1 MKTNNCRMDTGCKSL
16 WHQHVDVNWRG
27 CNCLVVCRQELKT
40 LVNTVHDC
48 ECGRRPFPSPYLTG
62 PLSRRNH
69 GSSASIVEID
79 ASGMSLPTGVPE
91 HGGAFPETSTLRSP
105 CNSATYKPGMLADTI
120 SRILPSQR
128 SSNSLLPAR
137 HTDISFSSQAP
148 SSAQPVESLHQLWK
162 EEITTAIF
170 PGLGSL

>member
-1 MKTNNCRMDTGCKSL
+1 MPRSSSSL
-16 WHQHVDVNWRG
+16 RLRASGWHVRRG
-27 CNCLVVCRQELKT
+27 CRISTTALCATPRLLPSRPPSAAR
-40 LVNTVHDC
+40 
-48 ECGRRPFPSPYLTG
+48 GRRPFPSPYLTG

-91 HGGAFPETSTLRSP
+91 HGGAFSETSTLRSP